1 MWNNIR
7 VQLNWWYTYL
17 PLWKMM
23 EFVSWDY
30 YSQYMENNMFQ
41 TTNQYCM
48 LDYQRERERGYGL
61 GSLYIRKCFCTL
73 CKWCVAN
80 QHLSGSIMTWPWE
93 SNGFM
98 AMSEEICRVTTGYM
112 YLAWSHMFYGLGV
125 HIYMFSFRLKCAWDI
140 HVADSPSGDCCC
152 CPWGLPDRIRD
163 S

>member
-1 MWNNIR
+1 MVNYGLVVGIPTPLKNDGVR
-7 VQLNWWYTYL
+7 QLGLLFPIYGKQHVPNHQPVLYAWL
-17 PLWKMM
+17 P
-23 EFVSWDY
+23 
-30 YSQYMENNMFQ
+30 
-41 TTNQYCM
+41 
-48 LDYQRERERGYGL
+48 ERERGYGL